1 MHEKIIADAYK
12 RGRTNRNQS
21 KWQYVEYGVQPNVH
35 SIDQNRLEETRPP
48 TTKQTNLSQNCNKKK
63 TIMTTP
69 YDGVVVYSLMPYL
82 YACNVWLREII

>member
-1 MHEKIIADAYK
+1 MHTKEEEQIETKASGNI
-12 RGRTNRNQS
+12 QS
-21 KWQYVEYGVQPNVH
+21 TEYSQTVH